1 MASSFSLV
9 RSCSHLSHA
18 PSPVLAISG
27 CPPDKCILQ
36 LRNTVFEAIFEHFKD
51 AFSRSWTAAWDS
63 ATGQGIALTR
73 ALGDIP

>member
-1 MASSFSLV
+1 MLH
-9 RSCSHLSHA
+9 RR
-18 PSPVLAISG
+18 VLAISG

-36 LRNTVFEAIFEHFKD
+36 LRNTVFEVIFEHFKD